1 MIAQAY
7 GQGVPMGSDLLPSE
21 GIDSPSFLSYAVKD
35 PDGQQLEALQL
46 IKGWIDENNQMNTE
60 VIPLKTSEEGSDSL
74 CKVFKDTNFD
84 PSQSAYY
91 YLRVVEPK
99 TPRWHTFDCA
109 ALEES
114 KRPAVCTDGS
124 YPSEIQ
130 EMAWTSPIWYQGK

>member
-21 GIDSPSFLSYAVKD
+21 EIENPSFLAYAVKD
-35 PDGQQLEALQL
+35 PDGEQLEAIQL
-46 IKGWIDENNQMNTE
+46 IKGWIDEYNQMNTE

-74 CKVFKDTNFD
+74 CEVFKDTNFN

-91 YLRVVEPK
+91 YLRVIEPK

-109 ALEES
+109 ALEASE
-114 KRPAVCTDGS
+114 RPLVCTDGS

-130 EMAWTSPIWYQGK
+130 EMAWTSPIWYQGN